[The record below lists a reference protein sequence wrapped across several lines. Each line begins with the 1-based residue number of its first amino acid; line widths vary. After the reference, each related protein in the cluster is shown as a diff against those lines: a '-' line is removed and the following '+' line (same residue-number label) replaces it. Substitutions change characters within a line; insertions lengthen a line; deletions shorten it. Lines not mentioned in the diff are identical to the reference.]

1 MGESGPESENTLR
14 FVLDYLGDELDP
26 SILIGGWATHL
37 RVGGEISYDIDF
49 IVTADSRHRIQQV
62 VPQATDNNVHQGRKF
77 SGELEGVHLDIYIPH
92 ESQLG
97 MRLRLKV
104 EELSQYVDRDIAP
117 PWLLLTIEAHAVTKL
132 AALLDRSHSEKGAKD
147 AREMLALLKEGVD
160 PEVALSVL
168 AEATAG
174 QAEAIPGYVDEM
186 FVLIPRLSPLSKAD
200 QKLFASWRR
209 AWVQAALLYA
219 STGPMPPRQLS

>member
-1 MGESGPESENTLR
+1 MVEPGPESEDTLR
-14 FVLDYLGDELDP
+14 FLLDYLGDELDP

-49 IVTADSRHRIQQV
+49 IVTTDSRHQIQRV
-62 VPQATDNNVHQGRKF
+62 LPDATDNNVHQGRKF
-77 SGELEGVHLDIYIPH
+77 SGELEGVHLDIYVPH

-97 MRLRLKV
+97 MILRLKV
-104 EELSQYVDRDIAP
+104 EELSKHVDRDIAP
-117 PWLLLTIEAHAVTKL
+117 PWMLLTIEAHTVTKL

-160 PEVALSVL
+160 PDMALRIL

-174 QAEAIPGYVDEM
+174 PTETIPGYVDDM
-186 FVLIPRLSPLSKAD
+186 FALIPRLSPLSKDD
-200 QKLFASWRR
+200 QKLFAAWRR
-209 AWVQAALLYA
+209 AWVQAALPYRSTADIA
-219 STGPMPPRQLS
+219 SRRLI